1 MKRER
6 KQYSEKEKKAA
17 ISLLK
22 KGKTQR
28 AVADKM
34 GIHFTTINRWSLEE
48 RFWRQ
53 QARAEKELRA
63 RQKKAGETLITL
75 IKPTPKPVQK
85 TKRIQE
91 VVRATKKKT
100 ARIQAN
106 EKKRIARQRKAGKE
120 DFTEVL
126 KMANADPVQICSM
139 SAPINDLILIRMTL
153 MGNIELSSE
162 AEELLNKQKP
172 RTKKSG

>member
-17 ISLLK
+17 ISLLN
-22 KGKTQR
+22 KGNTQR

-34 GIHFTTINRWSLEE
+34 GIHFTTINRWSQEE
-48 RFWRQ
+48 RFGFGRLKGKKI
-53 QARAEKELRA
+53 AEEENSIEVETERKIAEVI
-63 RQKKAGETLITL
+63 KAD
-75 IKPTPKPVQK
+75 PKSVQK
-85 TKRIQE
+85 TTRIQVE
-91 VVRATKKKT
+91 TKKRRTISNKSL
-100 ARIQAN
+100 ADQLL
-106 EKKRIARQRKAGKE
+106 E
-120 DFTEVL
+120 
-126 KMANADPVQICSM
+126 MAAADPVQICSM
-139 SAPINDLILIRMTL
+139 SAPINDLIWIRMTL